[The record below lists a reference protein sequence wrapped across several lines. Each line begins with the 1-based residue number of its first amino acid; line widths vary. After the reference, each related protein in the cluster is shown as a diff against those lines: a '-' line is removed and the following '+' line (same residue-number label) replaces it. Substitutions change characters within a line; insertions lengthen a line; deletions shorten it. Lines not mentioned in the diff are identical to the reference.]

1 MDLSNFI
8 FNPGCNLPLA
18 FKLSM
23 KSFSRCV
30 PIIQTSCLLSIQG
43 KAKAEPI
50 APAPIITIFD
60 ILAYSLKKIFL
71 NKIRID
77 INSILPIIINIIKN
91 NFVLLKRL
99 VKLILLTPYKD
110 ELVVL
115 VNVSMDNLK
124 EFSKFMSSRT
134 SMLES
139 MKILIKKD
147 IKTKNDR
154 FII

>member
-1 MDLSNFI
+1 M
-8 FNPGCNLPLA
+8 
-18 FKLSM
+18 
-23 KSFSRCV
+23 
-30 PIIQTSCLLSIQG
+30 
-43 KAKAEPI
+43 
-50 APAPIITIFD
+50 
-60 ILAYSLKKIFL
+60 

>member
-1 MDLSNFI
+1 
-8 FNPGCNLPLA
+8 
-18 FKLSM
+18 
-23 KSFSRCV
+23 
-30 PIIQTSCLLSIQG
+30 
-43 KAKAEPI
+43 
-50 APAPIITIFD
+50 
-60 ILAYSLKKIFL
+60 L

-115 VNVSMDNLK
+115 VNVSTDNLK
-124 EFSKFMSSRT
+124 EFSKFISSRT

-139 MKILIKKD
+139 IKILIKKD